1 MPIYKR
7 CSRCRKRLLEG
18 TKCDCQKLRYKEYDK
33 DKSITREKKF
43 YSSGSWEKI
52 KDSVKRRFNGID
64 IYSYYVLLKTEYGQT
79 VHHIE
84 PIKNNWERRLDVDNL
99 IYLTESNHRLLHN
112 RMENGEYCEVIGEL
126 NALVAKYKK
135 DFNIFHF

>member
-33 DKSITREKKF
+33 DKLNTKEKKF

-52 KDSVKRRFNGID
+52 KDSVKSRFKGID
-64 IYSYYVLLKTEYGQT
+64 IYSYYVLSKIEFGQT

-84 PIKNNWERRLDVDNL
+84 PIKDKWERRLDIDNL
-99 IYLTESNHRLLHN
+99 IYLSESNHRLLHN
-112 RMENGEYCEVIGEL
+112 RMDNGEYYEVIEEL
-126 NALVAKYKK
+126 NTLVARYKK